1 MCAGP
6 AHALVFENS
15 VVNGGAL
22 TQSQL
27 DQINEFYICAS
38 IEFQTRSRAPFI
50 CPLEQQSPSAKI
62 KSAESFPPMRMIFC
76 AARIISFDFLDI
88 REN

>member
-1 MCAGP
+1 MPDAASTSVVSVGLIPGFERNEMCAGP

-27 DQINEFYICAS
+27 DQINELYLCAS
-38 IEFQTRSRAPFI
+38 IEFQTRSR
-50 CPLEQQSPSAKI
+50 
-62 KSAESFPPMRMIFC
+62 R
-76 AARIISFDFLDI
+76 FLI
-88 REN
+88 